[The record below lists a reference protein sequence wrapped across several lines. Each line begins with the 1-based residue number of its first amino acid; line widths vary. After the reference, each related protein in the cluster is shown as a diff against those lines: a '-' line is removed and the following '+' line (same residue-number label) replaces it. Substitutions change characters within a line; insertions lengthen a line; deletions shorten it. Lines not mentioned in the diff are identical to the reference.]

1 MVMNRETLLK
11 AYPDLPQAVQNRMEQ
26 TLLRLKCESAN
37 QRQPM
42 PKHRLTLIL
51 ALVLALAA
59 VGGLAAGLRFG
70 VFDLMQSLFGQ
81 ADVLPQA
88 QSLLADDLAT
98 VELPH
103 SALAVEQAVYDG
115 GNLRLV
121 YSIRSTAEGL
131 SIQEAA
137 EQDHVSL
144 NGCDWFTLN
153 GQTISMTN
161 GSAFGSLLAPEGDRL
176 LCYLDLYLAS
186 SGILPQG
193 DLSVGLPLIDG
204 QMVSFTVPGYQASA
218 ISAAAETD
226 AVRATLLSASLSPV
240 RAYARLRIERQADAS
255 AEAYAAALDDWRD
268 AYLVDADGTILS
280 APGEILTD
288 AMGEGQWVEL
298 TYIFLP
304 TETEQA
310 FFAPTL
316 ITPQNQWMVDMA
328 HALPMQ

>member
-11 AYPDLPQAVQNRMEQ
+11 AYPDLPEAVQNRMEQ
-26 TLLRLKCESAN
+26 TLLRLRS
-37 QRQPM
+37 QPAAQPQ
-42 PKHRLTLIL
+42 PKRRLALIL

-59 VGGLAAGLRFG
+59 VGGMAAGLRFG

-98 VELPH
+98 VALPH
-103 SALAVEQAVYDG
+103 STLAVEQAVYDG

-121 YSIRSTAEGL
+121 YSVCSTAEGL

-137 EQDHVSL
+137 KQDHVSL
-144 NGCDWFTLN
+144 NSCDWFTLN
-153 GQTISMTN
+153 GQTIGMTN
-161 GSAFGSLLAPEGDRL
+161 GSAFGSMLAPEGDRL

-218 ISAAAETD
+218 TSAVAETD

-280 APGEILTD
+280 APAEILTD
-288 AMGEGQWVEL
+288 ALSDGQWLEL

-304 TETEQA
+304 TEAEQA
-310 FFAPTL
+310 FFVPTL

>member
-11 AYPDLPQAVQNRMEQ
+11 AYPDLPQAVQERMER
-26 TLLRLKCESAN
+26 TLLRLRSEPAV
-37 QRQPM
+37 RPQP
-42 PKHRLTLIL
+42 KRRLALIL

-59 VGGLAAGLRFG
+59 VGGMAAGLRFG

-81 ADVLPQA
+81 ADVPPQA
-88 QSLLADDLAT
+88 QNLLADDLAA

-103 SALAVEQAVYDG
+103 SALTVEQAVYDG

-121 YSIRSTAEGL
+121 YSVRSTTEGL
-131 SIQEAA
+131 SIEEAA
-137 EQDHVSL
+137 GQDAVSL
-144 NGCDWFTLN
+144 NGCDWFMLN

-161 GSAFGSLLAPEGDRL
+161 GSAFGSMLAPDGDRL

-193 DLSVGLPLIDG
+193 NLSVGLPLIDG

-218 ISAAAETD
+218 TSAVAETD

-240 RAYARLRIERQADAS
+240 RAYARLRIEKQPEAS

-268 AYLVDADGTILS
+268 ACLVDADGTILS
-280 APGEILTD
+280 APAEILTD
-288 AMGEGQWVEL
+288 ALSDGQWLEL

-304 TETEQA
+304 TEAEQA

>member
-1 MVMNRETLLK
+1 MVMNRKTLLK
-11 AYPDLPQAVQNRMEQ
+11 AYPDLPEAVQNRLEQ
-26 TLLRLKCESAN
+26 TLLRLRSEPAV
-37 QRQPM
+37 RPQP
-42 PKHRLTLIL
+42 KRKLTLIL

-59 VGGLAAGLRFG
+59 VGGLAAGLRLG

-88 QSLLADDLAT
+88 QSLLADDLAA
-98 VELPH
+98 VELAH

-115 GNLRLV
+115 GNLRLM
-121 YSIRSTAEGL
+121 YSVRSTADGL
-131 SIQEAA
+131 SIEEAA
-137 EQDHVSL
+137 EQDHISL

-186 SGILPQG
+186 SGILPKG
-193 DLSVGLPLIDG
+193 DLSVGLPLVGDE
-204 QMVSFTVPGYQASA
+204 MVAFTVPGYQASA
-218 ISAAAETD
+218 ASAVTETD
-226 AVRATLLSASLSPV
+226 AVRATLLSASLSPI

-268 AYLVDADGTILS
+268 AWLVDADGTILS
-280 APGEILTD
+280 APAEILTD
-288 AMGEGQWVEL
+288 ALSEGQWAEL
-298 TYIFLP
+298 TFIFLP
-304 TETEQA
+304 AEAEQA
-310 FFAPTL
+310 FFAPTR